1 MNRGLVC
8 GRGKIRGVFELISTI
23 LRGSAA
29 AHLLAFA
36 VLLFSTPAESQSR
49 ISAAA
54 SCSDNYVN
62 PVHFD
67 QTIFQADYKIMVNE
81 YEVEPDI
88 RIRLVDLP
96 ALADL
101 ILADNLPGSDLAI
114 CRSSTRYQATTL
126 FVAKFV
132 TQPDVTIMLSHNDRH
147 ADYTLYVD
155 SEIVSNDQAAALFW
169 LAWKQNS
176 LHALQ

>member
-1 MNRGLVC
+1 M
-8 GRGKIRGVFELISTI
+8 STI
-23 LRGSAA
+23 LRAGAGL
-29 AHLLAFA
+29 HLLAAA

-49 ISAAA
+49 ISAES
-54 SCSDNYVN
+54 SCAGSSVI

-67 QTIFQADYKIMVNE
+67 QTLFQADYKIMVSE

-88 RIRLVDLP
+88 RIRLVNQP

-101 ILADNLPGSDLAI
+101 ILADDLPGSDLAI

-132 TQPDVTIMLSHNDRH
+132 TQPDVTIMLNRKDRH
-147 ADYTLYVD
+147 ADYNLYVESD
-155 SEIVSNDQAAALFW
+155 RVSNDQAAALFW
-169 LAWKQNS
+169 LAWKR
-176 LHALQ
+176 AECATVAC